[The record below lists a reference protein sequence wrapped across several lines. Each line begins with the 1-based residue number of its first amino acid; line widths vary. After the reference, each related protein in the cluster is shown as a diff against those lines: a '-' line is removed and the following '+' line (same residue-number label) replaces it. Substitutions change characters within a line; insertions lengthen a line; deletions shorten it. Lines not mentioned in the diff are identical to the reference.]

1 MPMPDLKDG
10 VNLKIFIG
18 CLITSELRMHLN
30 QSLLW
35 KQNKIAPELNSALRE
50 IHFQDKDYIGIYPT
64 TDKISLMA
72 LKEIE
77 KEILQLLTTYCPL
90 LPTEKIKIL
99 IFSQVFIS

>member
-1 MPMPDLKDG
+1 MSELKDG

-35 KQNKIAPELNSALRE
+35 KQNKIVPALNSALRE
-50 IHFQDKDYIGIYPT
+50 IHFKDKDYIGIYST
-64 TDKISLMA
+64 TDKISLMD
-72 LKEIE
+72 LKKIE
-77 KEILQLLTTYCPL
+77 KEILQLLATYCPL
-90 LPTEKIKIL
+90 LLTEKIQTL